1 MISESYISIE
11 EAVIK
16 RVELRNKNKKLA
28 LTNGCFDLL
37 HTGHVYGL
45 LEASKF
51 ADELWVALNTDESI
65 AELKGENRPIVK
77 EIERAY
83 MLSALKCVDQVILFN
98 SKNLKS
104 EILKLRPDYYVKS
117 NDYSMDTINEE
128 EKAALL
134 KVRSVIKFVKIL
146 PKKSTTNLISQ
157 IINSV
162 NHKTT

>member
-1 MISESYISIE
+1 MISESYISLK

-16 RVELRNKNKKLA
+16 REELRNKNKKLA

-45 LEASKF
+45 LEAAKL

-65 AELKGENRPIVK
+65 AGLKGKNRPIVK

-104 EILKLRPDYYVKS
+104 EILKLRPDFYVKS
-117 NDYSMDTINEE
+117 SDYSMDTINEE
-128 EKAALL
+128 EKAALC
-134 KVRSVIKFVKIL
+134 KVGSVIKFVKML
-146 PKKSTTNLISQ
+146 PKKSTTNIISQ
-157 IINSV
+157 IINSG
-162 NHKTT
+162 NHKIT

>member
-1 MISESYISIE
+1 MISESYISLKD
-11 EAVIK
+11 AVIK
-16 RVELRNKNKKLA
+16 REELRNKNKKLA

-45 LEASKF
+45 LEAAKL

-65 AELKGENRPIVK
+65 AGLKGKNRPIVK

-104 EILKLRPDYYVKS
+104 EILKLRPDFYVKS
-117 NDYSMDTINEE
+117 SDYSMDTINEE
-128 EKAALL
+128 EKAALF
-134 KVRSVIKFVKIL
+134 KVGSVIKFVKML
-146 PKKSTTNLISQ
+146 PKKSTTNIISQ
-157 IINSV
+157 IINSG
-162 NHKTT
+162 NHKIT

>member
-16 RVELRNKNKKLA
+16 REELRNKNKKLA

-45 LEASKF
+45 LEAAKL

-65 AELKGENRPIVK
+65 AGLKGKNRPIVK

-104 EILKLRPDYYVKS
+104 EILKLRPDFYVKS
-117 NDYSMDTINEE
+117 SDYSMDTINEE
-128 EKAALL
+128 EKAALFN
-134 KVRSVIKFVKIL
+134 VGSIVKFVKIL
-146 PKKSTTNLISQ
+146 PEKSTTNIISQ
-157 IINSV
+157 IINSG
-162 NHKTT
+162 NHKIT

>member
-1 MISESYISIE
+1 MISENYISIE
-11 EAVIK
+11 KAVIK
-16 RVELRNKNKKLA
+16 REELRNKNKKLA

-45 LEASKF
+45 LEAAKL

-65 AELKGENRPIVK
+65 AGLKGKNRPIVK

-104 EILKLRPDYYVKS
+104 EILKLRPDFYVKS
-117 NDYSMDTINEE
+117 RDYSMDTINEE
-128 EKAALL
+128 EKAALF
-134 KVRSVIKFVKIL
+134 KVGSVIKFVKIL
-146 PKKSTTNLISQ
+146 PEKSTTNIISQ
-157 IINSV
+157 IINSG
-162 NHKTT
+162 NHKIT